1 MGRNGLEPAKRIA
14 DVKEAV
20 GFFVDRFGSS
30 RGS

>member
-1 MGRNGLEPAKRIA
+1 MGRNGFESAKRIA

-20 GFFVDRFGSS
+20 DLFVNRFGSS